1 MREYYNGLYAKRN
14 KALYEFHS
22 HRDVNAD
29 KAVILVVNTRV
40 EVFFI
45 FLDGKS
51 KTEKEVL

>member
-45 FLDGKS
+45 FLDGK
-51 KTEKEVL
+51 